1 MENGMTIRP
10 ATRQGVRPIICLYSE
25 SGGGKTYSA
34 LLLARGFV
42 GPNGKMVIVD
52 TESGR
57 GALYADVSPIAP
69 YDILDLGEPFSP
81 ERYIQAITAAE
92 TSGAAIGILDSG
104 SHEWEG
110 LGGVLDMADTAREK
124 SGKDGL
130 HNWRK
135 PKMEHALFLQKL
147 LRSSI
152 PWIVCLRAKFKTR
165 QAKDNGKTVIVKDD
179 YLTPIQAEDF
189 IFEATIH
196 GQIDMQHRFFPTK
209 ISHPALGECLPNN
222 GLITLEHGQKLAQ
235 WCAAPGG
242 VKGPDKKAILA
253 ELRTLTEPIHKWKKG
268 VSSQADWEQ
277 AKQILEGW
285 LVGKEIIGKNVSLS
299 DLTADRLAE
308 VLNETKLVLS
318 GEQLL

>member
-1 MENGMTIRP
+1 MEIRK
-10 ATRQGVRPIICLYSE
+10 ATRQGVRPIICIYSE

-42 GPNGKMVIVD
+42 GPNGKMLMVD

-57 GALYADVSPIAP
+57 GALYADVNPIAP
-69 YDILDLGEPFSP
+69 YDILDLTEPFSP
-81 ERYIQAITAAE
+81 DRYIQALTAAE

-147 LRSSI
+147 LRSSL

-165 QAKDNGKTVIVKDD
+165 QAMEGGKTVIVKDD

-196 GQIDMQHRFFPTK
+196 GQIDMQHRFIPTK
-209 ISHPALGECLPNN
+209 ISHPDLGACLPNN
-222 GLITLEHGQKLAQ
+222 EPITIEHGRKLAK
-235 WCAAPGG
+235 WCAAPGQASTATQANG
-242 VKGPDKKAILA
+242 SASKSALLT
-253 ELRTLTEPIHKWKKG
+253 ELRSITESVHGWKKG
-268 VSSQADWEQ
+268 DAPAKWET
-277 AKQILEGW
+277 AKETLEGW
-285 LVGKEIIGKNVSLS
+285 LLDKGIIGETARLS
-299 DLTADRLAE
+299 EMTADRLAE
-308 VLNETKLVLS
+308 VLNETKA
-318 GEQLL
+318 LLPR